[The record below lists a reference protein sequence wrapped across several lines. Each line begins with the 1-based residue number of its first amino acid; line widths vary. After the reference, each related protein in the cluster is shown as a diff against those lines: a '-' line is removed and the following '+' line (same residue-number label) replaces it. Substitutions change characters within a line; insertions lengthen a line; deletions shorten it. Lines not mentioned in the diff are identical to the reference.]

1 MAQLISLSRA
11 ARLVGVKRAT
21 LQKQIREG
29 LLQTFEGELDLN
41 ELLRLYPQTK
51 VEDSAMIERADRII
65 QQAFGKVGDNY
76 GPLPD
81 IEVLAARVTTLSHE
95 LGTARAQVRRYRR
108 FLGRLRERLDALA
121 AERPEDEAVQT
132 LHDWFREEEAELA
145 RVPGVAEEALATDAF
160 LRIVAAHVILK
171 PSRHEYLVPGSESLL
186 QAGLKAG
193 YALPYGCSDGS
204 CGRCKAQLISG
215 EVKPVHDYPHTL
227 TEEDHY
233 AKRILLCA
241 NTAMTDVSLVVDE
254 VKDPS
259 EIPAQQ
265 VDAHVRRIREQ
276 DGVLIVQ
283 LTPEP
288 PARFQFLSGQRARI
302 TAGGVSQDCP
312 LASCPCDET
321 QIELHLTPDEAP
333 LAEAVRAGGKGMPVT
348 LEGPHGRFVL
358 DVDSIHSLIFI
369 TWDHHFAPIKSLIE
383 QAVAL
388 ETAESLHLY
397 WITRPGEQPYLHNLC
412 RAWLDAL
419 DNFSYRHLEVGGEDL
434 QQRVIAALSTV
445 AEQHYSLR
453 GFDIQVAGTPEL
465 EAQSR
470 RHLIA
475 RGAPPSQ
482 VRVSSE

>member
-41 ELLRLYPQTK
+41 ELLRLYPQTQ
-51 VEDSAMIERADRII
+51 VEDSAMLERADRII
-65 QQAFGKVGDNY
+65 QQAYGKVSDNY

-108 FLGRLRERLDALA
+108 FLDRLRERLDRLHEA
-121 AERPEDEAVQT
+121 RPEDEAVRA
-132 LHDWFREEEAELA
+132 LHDWFRAEERELA

-160 LRIVAAHVILK
+160 LRIVAARVTLK

-186 QAGLKAG
+186 QAGLRAG

-204 CGRCKAQLISG
+204 CGRCKATLVSG
-215 EVKPVHDYPHTL
+215 EVKPVHDYAHTL

-233 AKRILLCA
+233 ARRILMCA
-241 NTAMTDVSLVVDE
+241 NTALTDVTLVVDE
-254 VKDPS
+254 VRDPGAL
-259 EIPAQQ
+259 PQQ
-265 VDAHVRRIREQ
+265 RVGAHVRRLQEQ
-276 DGVLIVQ
+276 GEMLIVQ
-283 LTPEP
+283 LAPDP
-288 PARFQFLSGQRARI
+288 PARFQFLSGQHARI
-302 TAGGVSQDCP
+302 TAGSASAECP

-321 QIELHLTPDEAP
+321 QIELHLGPEQAA
-333 LAEAVRAGGKGMPVT
+333 LAEVLRRGGERQAVT
-348 LEGPHGRFVL
+348 IEGPRGRCVL

-369 TWDHHFAPIKSLIE
+369 AWDEHFAPIKSLIE

-397 WITRPGEQPYLHNLC
+397 WITPPGTKPYLHNLC

-419 DNFSYRHLEVGGEDL
+419 DHFSYRHLEVGGTDP
-434 QQRVIAALSTV
+434 QTRVIEALSTV

-453 GFDIQVAGTPEL
+453 GYDLLVAGTPEL
-465 EAQSR
+465 EALSR
-470 RHLIA
+470 RHLVA

-482 VRVSSE
+482 VRVSSD